1 MNKRGQVW
9 AYSLMLSI
17 TVIVIVLALAPA
29 GKSVIDDAL
38 GNSTANFIGLNC
50 DTTTSTFTKGACTIT
65 DFSLAYV
72 FGGLLL
78 IGVGIILA
86 RIQFGGSQ

>member
-38 GNSTANFIGLNC
+38 GNSTANFIGLDC
-50 DTTTSTFTKGACTIT
+50 DTTSDNYRKGTCTIL

-72 FGGLLL
+72 FGGMLL
-78 IGVGIILA
+78 IGVGIMLA